1 MSSRGNDGGE
11 FGAASRHVCDHAG
24 EITREAVEILGIHC
38 GVDAFNVRMSN
49 QNPQR
54 TSLPLMGRDQLPV
67 IMNGC
72 TGTEAANKAETTAG
86 FAERTHDNGML
97 PT

>member
-1 MSSRGNDGGE
+1 VSGGGNDGGE
-11 FGAASRHVCDHAG
+11 FGTTRRHICDHAR
-24 EITREAVEILGIHC
+24 EIARETVEVLGVHC
-38 GVDAFNVRMSN
+38 GVDALNLRMSD

-54 TSLPLMGRDQLPV
+54 TPLPLMRRNQLPV

-72 TGTEAANKAETTAG
+72 TGTEPANESETSTG
-86 FAERTHDNGML
+86 FAERAHDSGTL